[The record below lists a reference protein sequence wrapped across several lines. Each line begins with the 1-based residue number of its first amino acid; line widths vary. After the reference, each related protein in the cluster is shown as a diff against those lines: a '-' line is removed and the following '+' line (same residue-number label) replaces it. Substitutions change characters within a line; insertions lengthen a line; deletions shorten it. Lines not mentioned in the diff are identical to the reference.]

1 MTNKK
6 HIINNKGGRPRKPAY
21 EKLSVPLHLRISPQ
35 LDAIIDINAETA
47 NKTRLK
53 YIRETLEKG
62 TVRQTVSP
70 EFIKLLHDL
79 SNLGNNVKDIRDSLR
94 RYGCTQQA
102 GKCDSILDG
111 LSRVLATGRHLRDM
125 SDYEQE
131 STTQNTESPC
141 MER

>member
-62 TVRQTVSP
+62 TVRQAVSP
-70 EFIKLLHDL
+70 ELIKLLHDL
-79 SNLGNNVKDIRDSLR
+79 SNLGNNVKDIRDYLR
-94 RYGCTQQA
+94 RHGYFPQSE
-102 GKCDSILDG
+102 KCDSILEE
-111 LSRVLATGRHLRDM
+111 LSQMLAYGRHLR
-125 SDYEQE
+125 EVAAKE
-131 STTQNTESPC
+131 EETETI
-141 MER
+141 ELQDL